1 MTCDRFRDYLSADD
15 MRAERV
21 DFFDVRAAAR
31 RLGPGFVFLMRGHA
45 FNARAKQ
52 RYDETDS
59 VIDVTDYPDINDL
72 CHASDAAV
80 LDYSSLR
87 FDYALT
93 DKPIIFF
100 TPDLEQYNAARGGI
114 LDFRDTAPGPIV
126 TQTRE
131 VVERLKRLE
140 TVAERHSAARRRFRE
155 TYCDLEDGHATDRL
169 IEAVFTPE
177 EAGGPG
183 VSG

>member
-1 MTCDRFRDYLSADD
+1 
-15 MRAERV
+15 
-21 DFFDVRAAAR
+21 
-31 RLGPGFVFLMRGHA
+31 LGPDFVLLMRGHA

-93 DKPIIFF
+93 DKPMIFF

-126 TQTRE
+126 SQTRE
-131 VVERLKRLE
+131 VIDRLKRLE
-140 TVAERHSAARRRFRE
+140 AVDDRHRSARKRFRE
-155 TYCDLEDGHATDRL
+155 TYCDLDDGRATERL
-169 IEAVFTPE
+169 VAAVFTPE
-177 EAGGPG
+177 EAGDPAPG

>member
-1 MTCDRFRDYLSADD
+1 MDAI
-15 MRAERV
+15 ERV
-21 DFFDVRAAAR
+21 TASR
-31 RLGPGFVFLMRGHA
+31 R
-45 FNARAKQ
+45 
-52 RYDETDS
+52 
-59 VIDVTDYPDINDL
+59 
-72 CHASDAAV
+72 
-80 LDYSSLR
+80 
-87 FDYALT
+87 
-93 DKPIIFF
+93 FF

-140 TVAERHSAARRRFRE
+140 TVDERHRAARKRFRE

-177 EAGGPG
+177 EAGPGGG